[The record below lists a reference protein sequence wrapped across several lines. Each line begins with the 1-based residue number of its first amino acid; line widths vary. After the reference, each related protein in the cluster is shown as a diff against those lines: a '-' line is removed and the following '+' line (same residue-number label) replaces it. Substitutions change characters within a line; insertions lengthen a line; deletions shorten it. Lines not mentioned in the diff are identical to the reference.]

1 MSAERYSYQEC
12 VKSVKE
18 SVQMK
23 GDYMIY
29 KLVKSSG
36 EEETLFYLPET
47 DEDRLKRKVYRL
59 LDLQS
64 YKSQGY
70 EVFGVL
76 YVDKE
81 TYLNA
86 RLDYRVKEY
95 CQLDRA
101 EQETRANRYSYDPDT
116 YFQTMQM
123 IQDSKWCTLKTIGMI
138 VRRLLRE
145 DFDIHNEIGIQLYDQ
160 YCMAVL

>member
-1 MSAERYSYQEC
+1 
-12 VKSVKE
+12 
-18 SVQMK
+18 MK

-29 KLVKSSG
+29 RLVKSTG
-36 EEETLFYLPET
+36 EEETLFYLPEK
-47 DEDRLKRKVYRL
+47 DCDNPFRRKMYRL

-64 YKSQGY
+64 YKQAGY

-95 CQLDRA
+95 CQLDRD
-101 EQETRANRYSYDPDT
+101 EQDT
-116 YFQTMQM
+116 KRRRLEMNPEVYLQTLEM
-123 IQDSKWCTLKTIGMI
+123 IQDLKWTVLKQISMNM
-138 VRRLLRE
+138 RRLIRE
-145 DFDIHNEIGIQLYDQ
+145 DFTVYNEIGIQLYDQ
-160 YCMAVL
+160 YLQAIL

>member
-1 MSAERYSYQEC
+1 
-12 VKSVKE
+12 
-18 SVQMK
+18 MK

-29 KLVKSSG
+29 RLVKSTG
-36 EEETLFYLPET
+36 EEETLFFLPEI
-47 DEDRLKRKVYRL
+47 DEDRFRRKMCRL
-59 LDLQS
+59 LELQS

-70 EVFGVL
+70 EVYGIL

-95 CQLDRA
+95 CQLDQSERDTRLRQR
-101 EQETRANRYSYDPDT
+101 EMTPETYLLT
-116 YFQTMQM
+116 IEM
-123 IQDSKWCTLKTIGMI
+123 IQDQKWTVLKQISMLM
-138 VRRLLRE
+138 RRLIRG

-160 YCMAVL
+160 YLQAIL

>member
-1 MSAERYSYQEC
+1 
-12 VKSVKE
+12 
-18 SVQMK
+18 MK

-29 KLVKSSG
+29 RLVKSTG
-36 EEETLFYLPET
+36 EEETLFCLPEI
-47 DEDRLKRKVYRL
+47 DEDRFRRKMCRL
-59 LDLQS
+59 LELQS

-70 EVFGVL
+70 EVYGIL

-95 CQLDRA
+95 CQLDQSERDTRLRQR
-101 EQETRANRYSYDPDT
+101 EMTSETYLLT
-116 YFQTMQM
+116 IEM
-123 IQDSKWCTLKTIGMI
+123 IQDQKWTVLKQISMLI
-138 VRRLLRE
+138 RRLLRE

-160 YCMAVL
+160 YLQAIL

>member
-1 MSAERYSYQEC
+1 
-12 VKSVKE
+12 
-18 SVQMK
+18 MK

-29 KLVKSSG
+29 RLVKSTG
-36 EEETLFYLPET
+36 EEETLFFLPEI
-47 DEDRLKRKVYRL
+47 DEDRFRRKMCRL
-59 LDLQS
+59 LELQA

-70 EVFGVL
+70 EVYGIL

-95 CQLDRA
+95 CQLDQSERDTRLRQR
-101 EQETRANRYSYDPDT
+101 EMTPETYLLT
-116 YFQTMQM
+116 IEM
-123 IQDSKWCTLKTIGMI
+123 IQDQKWTVLKQISMLM
-138 VRRLLRE
+138 RRLIRE

-160 YCMAVL
+160 YLQAIL